1 MKSRKRGEAGQALIE
16 FTLTM
21 TFVFIPI
28 LIGVGEFARAAYAYI
43 EVANAARAAVQY
55 GAQNHSTMVDNA
67 GMLTAAQNDYSFNPG
82 SLSLTPAPTMVCN
95 CSDTGNSVT
104 CNTSGT
110 CTGAHVEVTLT
121 VNTQSTVNPGFY
133 EPFLSNTFTL
143 QGTAVQ
149 KVLQ

>member
-1 MKSRKRGEAGQALIE
+1 
-16 FTLTM
+16 M

-28 LIGVGEFARAAYAYI
+28 LIGVGEFARAGYAYI

-55 GAQNHSTMVDNA
+55 GAQNHSTMVDNP
-67 GMLTAAQNDYSFNPG
+67 GMLTAAQNEYTFNPT
-82 SLSLTPAPTMVCN
+82 SLSLTPAPAMACN
-95 CSDTGNSVT
+95 CSDTGNSVS
-104 CNTSGT
+104 CSASGT

-121 VNTQSTVNPGFY
+121 VNVQATVNPGFY